1 MKHCGKFCFLLD
13 PIDVLY
19 GTGCCCSGKQKVTYM
34 VLIWGQLRRMATHMY
49 LGQLIKLQ
57 FFDLVS
63 STLYENSSAKSVLL
77 GV

>member
-34 VLIWGQLRRMATHMY
+34 VLIWGQLRRVATHMY
-49 LGQLIKLQ
+49 LGQLI
-57 FFDLVS
+57 
-63 STLYENSSAKSVLL
+63 
-77 GV
+77 